1 MVDFLVQNGGNI
13 MGAVAVAIAVFL
25 SGMGSAKG
33 TGMTG
38 EAAAGLTVEEP
49 QKFGKALVLQ
59 LLPGTQGLYG
69 FVIGFMIL
77 GKLTGDLN
85 FQQGSYYIF
94 AALPVGIVGYF
105 SAVAQAKVAVSG
117 MNILAKNEDNFV
129 QGIVYAV
136 MVELYAILAF
146 AISFLLMNQIQA

>member
-1 MVDFLVQNGGNI
+1 MVDFLVENGGKI

-77 GKLTGDLN
+77 GKLGGDIN
-85 FQQGSYYIF
+85 FQQGLYYIF
-94 AALPVGIVGYF
+94 AALPIGVVGYF
-105 SAVAQAKVAVSG
+105 SAIAQAKVAVSG

-136 MVELYAILAF
+136 MVELYAILGF
-146 AISFLLMNQIQA
+146 VISLLLVNNI

>member
-1 MVDFLVQNGGNI
+1 MVDFLVENGGKI

-77 GKLTGDLN
+77 GKLGGDLN
-85 FQQGSYYIF
+85 FQQGLYYIF
-94 AALPVGIVGYF
+94 AALPIGVVGYF

-129 QGIVYAV
+129 QGIVYSV
-136 MVELYAILAF
+136 MVELYAILGF
-146 AISFLLMNQIQA
+146 VISLLLVNNI

>member
-1 MVDFLVQNGGNI
+1 MVDFLVENGGKI

-33 TGMTG
+33 TGMIG

-77 GKLTGDLN
+77 GKLGGDLN
-85 FQQGSYYIF
+85 FQQGLYYIF
-94 AALPVGIVGYF
+94 AALPIGVVGYF
-105 SAVAQAKVAVSG
+105 SAIAQAKVAVSG

-136 MVELYAILAF
+136 MVELYAILGF
-146 AISFLLMNQIQA
+146 VISLLLVNNI